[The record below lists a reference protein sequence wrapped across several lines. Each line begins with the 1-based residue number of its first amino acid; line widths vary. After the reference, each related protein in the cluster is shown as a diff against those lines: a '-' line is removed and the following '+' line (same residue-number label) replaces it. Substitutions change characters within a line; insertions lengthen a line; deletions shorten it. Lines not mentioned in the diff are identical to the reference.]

1 LVAVSPQRRE
11 KCENSRGFTRR
22 LKVLKVI
29 RTLLEEL
36 LRDQEPT
43 VGTTGGDVARTP
55 RRARRCL
62 GANGN
67 ALERRVVERT
77 VQIRLMVQDQ
87 VHM

>member
-29 RTLLEEL
+29 RTLLEES

-62 GANGN
+62 VAN
-67 ALERRVVERT
+67 AEERRVVERT